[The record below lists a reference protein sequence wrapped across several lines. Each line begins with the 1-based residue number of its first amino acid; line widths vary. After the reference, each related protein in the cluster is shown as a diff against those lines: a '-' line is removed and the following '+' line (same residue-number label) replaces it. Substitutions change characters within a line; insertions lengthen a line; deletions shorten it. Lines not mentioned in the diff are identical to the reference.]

1 MRVTKRSGRV
11 EDVKFDNVTNR
22 ISKLTE
28 GLSNSVD
35 VTKVAQQVF
44 SSIYDGI
51 NTHEI
56 DTLSAEICIG
66 MITSDPDYEILATR
80 ITASNIQKRAANN
93 FHIAMRK
100 LHKAGIVTHE
110 VLEVSSKVKDDIK
123 PERDYDFG
131 YFGLKTLEK
140 GYLQKID
147 GEIIETPQYMYMRV
161 AIGIH
166 GHDTERVLET
176 YDALSKG
183 LFIHATPTLFNAG
196 TPRPQ
201 MSSCFVAGTA
211 VFTTNRGPVP
221 IEEVCIGDNVVTHT
235 GSIKPVLQ
243 THKNLLGDRTLF
255 DVKIYKTPGFQVT
268 GNHRFWSI
276 TKEQLHWKD
285 EPQWNSIE
293 HLRVGDWI
301 SIPKTK
307 LNTVYEI
314 LDMYELLKDENG
326 TEHWTYSFEFDGTKM
341 RRLTHFT
348 SEYRPNGITLKGEW
362 FERYIKVDE
371 DFAWFIGSWYGD
383 GCITYQRS
391 SAKSKRTPTHRGI
404 SFAQNPNNTT
414 FIEKIE
420 KIGCKYLGVHAC
432 ISKSKKRNC
441 LSISF
446 NNSAIGNAFNILFGR
461 WSSGKFLW
469 PNMYSWN
476 RNMVSAFIGGLVS
489 TDGCCTLRGNV
500 TVQLTNQPL
509 IKSIFHLSRSVG
521 LDTSLTVGSKPYK
534 DRKQYIGR
542 IQFPWIPEIMKW
554 VYKHYDDNRLYK
566 SERANT
572 TLEIDGKIFLR
583 INAKTRVKD
592 NLPEFVY
599 TLGVKDDHSYTVQG
613 VIAENCFLIAN
624 KEDSIDGIYD
634 TVKEC
639 ARISKWAGGIGL
651 HIHDVRANKSH
662 IRGTNGTSDGIIPM
676 LRVYNST
683 ARYVNQAGR
692 RKGSIAVYLEPWH
705 ADILDFL
712 EIRLNQG
719 DEEARCR
726 DLFSAMW
733 IPDLF
738 MKRVESG
745 GNWSLFCPDQAKGLS
760 DVYGKEFE
768 DLYEK
773 YEAEGLA
780 RKVVPASE
788 VWKAIIKSQSETGT
802 PYMLYKDAC
811 NEKSNHKHVGTIK
824 SSNLCVAPETKIL
837 TSKGQQIISELVDQ
851 DVEVWNGDEFS
862 NVTIRQTGKNQKLL
876 TVKTSKGLEL
886 RCTPYHKFWI
896 VGHNEPIEAQN
907 LEKGM
912 KIIKHSLPVINH
924 NTENMKYAYTHGL
937 FCADGT
943 TSSHGNPKRCLF
955 KAKNNGFCMRHQ
967 KNLKDYEEDDDGTCQ
982 ANSYSEQKFLDL
994 YHVKKKLMKFIDYDY
1009 ASNNDA
1015 CNKIRLRLPKDIDEK
1030 YTVPT
1035 ECSLESKLEWFA
1047 GLIDGD
1053 GCVTKHQG
1061 GRGISIQIG
1070 SIHYNFLND
1079 VLLMLQTIG
1088 VNSRIN
1094 LSRNESIKEL
1104 PGGSYT
1110 CKKLWRLLIPSGG
1123 VELLK
1128 TLGLNTRRVNI
1139 NTENLP
1145 NRQALHFDKIVSVED
1160 LGETSDT
1167 FCFNEPLKHRGIFNG
1182 ILTGNCTEIL
1192 EYTDKD
1198 ETAVCNLASI
1208 ALPKYVDVE
1217 KKEFNHEELHR
1228 VTKMVTRNLN
1238 KVIDKNFYPTENG
1251 ERSNMRHRPIGI
1263 GVQGLA
1269 DVFIMLRMSFG
1280 SEESRK
1286 LNRDIF
1292 ETIYHA
1298 SLESSCELAE
1308 MYGTYETFKGS
1319 PFSQGILQFDMW
1331 DRDPKFSGRYDWNA
1345 MRELVKKGTRNSL
1358 LLAPMPTAS
1367 TSQILGNNECFEP
1380 YTTNIYL
1387 RRTLAG
1393 EFVVVNKHLVNDL
1406 KERGLWS
1413 KEMKDLM
1420 VKANGSVQNIIDIP
1434 DDLKELYK
1442 TVWEMSQK
1450 TIIDMAADRGVY
1462 IDQSQSMNLFVESP
1476 TLSKL
1481 SSMHMYAWKT
1491 GLKTGMYYLRS
1502 KAKARPI
1509 QFSLEAECAMCS
1521 A

>member
-1 MRVTKRSGRV
+1 MRVVKRSGRV

-22 ISKLTE
+22 ISKLNYD
-28 GLSNSVD
+28 LSESVD
-35 VTKVAQQVF
+35 VTKIAQQVF

-51 NTHEI
+51 KTHEI

-66 MITSDPDYEILATR
+66 MITSDPDHEILATR

-110 VLEVSSKVKDDIK
+110 VLEVSSKVKDEIK
-123 PERDYDFG
+123 PERDFDFG

-147 GEIIETPQYMYMRV
+147 GEIIETPQYLYMRV
-161 AIGIH
+161 AVGIH
-166 GHDTERVLET
+166 GHDIDRVLET
-176 YDALSKG
+176 YEALSTG
-183 LFIHATPTLFNAG
+183 MFIHATPTLFNAG

-201 MSSCFVAGTA
+201 MSS
-211 VFTTNRGPVP
+211 
-221 IEEVCIGDNVVTHT
+221 
-235 GSIKPVLQ
+235 
-243 THKNLLGDRTLF
+243 
-255 DVKIYKTPGFQVT
+255 
-268 GNHRFWSI
+268 
-276 TKEQLHWKD
+276 
-285 EPQWNSIE
+285 
-293 HLRVGDWI
+293 
-301 SIPKTK
+301 
-307 LNTVYEI
+307 
-314 LDMYELLKDENG
+314 
-326 TEHWTYSFEFDGTKM
+326 
-341 RRLTHFT
+341 
-348 SEYRPNGITLKGEW
+348 
-362 FERYIKVDE
+362 
-371 DFAWFIGSWYGD
+371 
-383 GCITYQRS
+383 
-391 SAKSKRTPTHRGI
+391 
-404 SFAQNPNNTT
+404 
-414 FIEKIE
+414 
-420 KIGCKYLGVHAC
+420 
-432 ISKSKKRNC
+432 
-441 LSISF
+441 
-446 NNSAIGNAFNILFGR
+446 
-461 WSSGKFLW
+461 
-469 PNMYSWN
+469 
-476 RNMVSAFIGGLVS
+476 
-489 TDGCCTLRGNV
+489 
-500 TVQLTNQPL
+500 
-509 IKSIFHLSRSVG
+509 
-521 LDTSLTVGSKPYK
+521 
-534 DRKQYIGR
+534 
-542 IQFPWIPEIMKW
+542 
-554 VYKHYDDNRLYK
+554 
-566 SERANT
+566 
-572 TLEIDGKIFLR
+572 
-583 INAKTRVKD
+583 
-592 NLPEFVY
+592 
-599 TLGVKDDHSYTVQG
+599 
-613 VIAENCFLIAN
+613 CFLIAN

-651 HIHDVRANKSH
+651 HVHDVRANKSH

-705 ADILDFL
+705 ADVLDFL

-745 GNWSLFCPDQAKGLS
+745 GNWSLFCPDEASGLS

-780 RKVVPASE
+780 KKVVPASE
-788 VWKAIIKSQSETGT
+788 IWKAIIKSQSETGT

-811 NEKSNHKHVGTIK
+811 NEKSNHKHIGTIK
-824 SSNLCVAPETKIL
+824 SSNL
-837 TSKGQQIISELVDQ
+837 
-851 DVEVWNGDEFS
+851 
-862 NVTIRQTGKNQKLL
+862 
-876 TVKTSKGLEL
+876 
-886 RCTPYHKFWI
+886 
-896 VGHNEPIEAQN
+896 
-907 LEKGM
+907 
-912 KIIKHSLPVINH
+912 
-924 NTENMKYAYTHGL
+924 
-937 FCADGT
+937 
-943 TSSHGNPKRCLF
+943 
-955 KAKNNGFCMRHQ
+955 
-967 KNLKDYEEDDDGTCQ
+967 
-982 ANSYSEQKFLDL
+982 
-994 YHVKKKLMKFIDYDY
+994 
-1009 ASNNDA
+1009 
-1015 CNKIRLRLPKDIDEK
+1015 
-1030 YTVPT
+1030 
-1035 ECSLESKLEWFA
+1035 
-1047 GLIDGD
+1047 
-1053 GCVTKHQG
+1053 
-1061 GRGISIQIG
+1061 
-1070 SIHYNFLND
+1070 
-1079 VLLMLQTIG
+1079 
-1088 VNSRIN
+1088 
-1094 LSRNESIKEL
+1094 
-1104 PGGSYT
+1104 
-1110 CKKLWRLLIPSGG
+1110 
-1123 VELLK
+1123 
-1128 TLGLNTRRVNI
+1128 
-1139 NTENLP
+1139 
-1145 NRQALHFDKIVSVED
+1145 
-1160 LGETSDT
+1160 
-1167 FCFNEPLKHRGIFNG
+1167 
-1182 ILTGNCTEIL
+1182 CTEIL

-1208 ALPKYVDVE
+1208 ALPKYVDTE

-1251 ERSNMRHRPIGI
+1251 RRSNMRHRPIGI

-1269 DVFIMLRMSFG
+1269 DVFIMLRMTFG

-1308 MYGTYETFKGS
+1308 MYGTYDTFKGS
-1319 PFSQGILQFDMW
+1319 PFSKGILQFDMW
-1331 DRDPKFSGRYDWNA
+1331 DRDPKFSGRYDWDA
-1345 MRELVKKGTRNSL
+1345 MRELVKKGIRNSL

-1413 KEMKDLM
+1413 REMKDLM

-1434 DDLKELYK
+1434 NDLKELYR

-1450 TIIDMAADRGVY
+1450 TIIDMAADRGIY

>member
-28 GLSNSVD
+28 GLSETVD
-35 VTKVAQQVF
+35 VTKIAQQVF

-51 NTHEI
+51 KTPEI

-110 VLEVSSKVKDDIK
+110 VLEVSSKVKDEIK
-123 PERDYDFG
+123 PERDFEFG

-147 GEIIETPQYMYMRV
+147 GEVIETPQYLYMRV

-166 GHDTERVLET
+166 GHDIDHVLET

-201 MSSCFVAGTA
+201 MSSCF
-211 VFTTNRGPVP
+211 
-221 IEEVCIGDNVVTHT
+221 
-235 GSIKPVLQ
+235 
-243 THKNLLGDRTLF
+243 
-255 DVKIYKTPGFQVT
+255 
-268 GNHRFWSI
+268 
-276 TKEQLHWKD
+276 
-285 EPQWNSIE
+285 
-293 HLRVGDWI
+293 
-301 SIPKTK
+301 
-307 LNTVYEI
+307 
-314 LDMYELLKDENG
+314 
-326 TEHWTYSFEFDGTKM
+326 
-341 RRLTHFT
+341 
-348 SEYRPNGITLKGEW
+348 
-362 FERYIKVDE
+362 
-371 DFAWFIGSWYGD
+371 
-383 GCITYQRS
+383 
-391 SAKSKRTPTHRGI
+391 
-404 SFAQNPNNTT
+404 
-414 FIEKIE
+414 
-420 KIGCKYLGVHAC
+420 
-432 ISKSKKRNC
+432 
-441 LSISF
+441 
-446 NNSAIGNAFNILFGR
+446 
-461 WSSGKFLW
+461 
-469 PNMYSWN
+469 
-476 RNMVSAFIGGLVS
+476 
-489 TDGCCTLRGNV
+489 
-500 TVQLTNQPL
+500 
-509 IKSIFHLSRSVG
+509 
-521 LDTSLTVGSKPYK
+521 
-534 DRKQYIGR
+534 
-542 IQFPWIPEIMKW
+542 
-554 VYKHYDDNRLYK
+554 
-566 SERANT
+566 
-572 TLEIDGKIFLR
+572 
-583 INAKTRVKD
+583 
-592 NLPEFVY
+592 
-599 TLGVKDDHSYTVQG
+599 
-613 VIAENCFLIAN
+613 LIAN

-651 HIHDVRANKSH
+651 HVHDVRANKSH

-738 MKRVESG
+738 MKRVESD

-773 YEAEGLA
+773 YESEGIA
-780 RKVVPASE
+780 TKVVPASE
-788 VWKAIIKSQSETGT
+788 IWKAIIKSQSETGT

-824 SSNLCVAPETKIL
+824 SSNLC
-837 TSKGQQIISELVDQ
+837 
-851 DVEVWNGDEFS
+851 
-862 NVTIRQTGKNQKLL
+862 
-876 TVKTSKGLEL
+876 
-886 RCTPYHKFWI
+886 
-896 VGHNEPIEAQN
+896 
-907 LEKGM
+907 
-912 KIIKHSLPVINH
+912 
-924 NTENMKYAYTHGL
+924 
-937 FCADGT
+937 
-943 TSSHGNPKRCLF
+943 
-955 KAKNNGFCMRHQ
+955 
-967 KNLKDYEEDDDGTCQ
+967 
-982 ANSYSEQKFLDL
+982 
-994 YHVKKKLMKFIDYDY
+994 
-1009 ASNNDA
+1009 
-1015 CNKIRLRLPKDIDEK
+1015 
-1030 YTVPT
+1030 
-1035 ECSLESKLEWFA
+1035 
-1047 GLIDGD
+1047 
-1053 GCVTKHQG
+1053 
-1061 GRGISIQIG
+1061 
-1070 SIHYNFLND
+1070 
-1079 VLLMLQTIG
+1079 
-1088 VNSRIN
+1088 
-1094 LSRNESIKEL
+1094 
-1104 PGGSYT
+1104 
-1110 CKKLWRLLIPSGG
+1110 
-1123 VELLK
+1123 
-1128 TLGLNTRRVNI
+1128 
-1139 NTENLP
+1139 
-1145 NRQALHFDKIVSVED
+1145 
-1160 LGETSDT
+1160 
-1167 FCFNEPLKHRGIFNG
+1167 
-1182 ILTGNCTEIL
+1182 TEIL
-1192 EYTDKD
+1192 EFTDKE

-1251 ERSNMRHRPIGI
+1251 KRSNMRHRPIGI

-1269 DVFIMLRMSFG
+1269 DVFIMLRMTFG

-1286 LNRDIF
+1286 LNIDIF

-1308 MYGTYETFKGS
+1308 MYGPYETFKGS
-1319 PFSQGILQFDMW
+1319 PFSKGILQFDMW

-1345 MRELVKKGTRNSL
+1345 MRKLVKKGTMNSL

-1476 TLSKL
+1476 TISKL

-1502 KAKARPI
+1502 KAKSRPI
-1509 QFSLEAECAMCS
+1509 QFSLEAECSMCS

>member
-28 GLSNSVD
+28 GLSETVD
-35 VTKVAQQVF
+35 VTKIAQQVF

-51 NTHEI
+51 KTPEI

-110 VLEVSSKVKDDIK
+110 VLEVSSKVKDEIK
-123 PERDYDFG
+123 PERDFDFG

-166 GHDTERVLET
+166 GHDIDHVLET
-176 YDALSKG
+176 YEALSKG

-201 MSSCFVAGTA
+201 MSSCF
-211 VFTTNRGPVP
+211 
-221 IEEVCIGDNVVTHT
+221 
-235 GSIKPVLQ
+235 
-243 THKNLLGDRTLF
+243 
-255 DVKIYKTPGFQVT
+255 
-268 GNHRFWSI
+268 
-276 TKEQLHWKD
+276 
-285 EPQWNSIE
+285 
-293 HLRVGDWI
+293 
-301 SIPKTK
+301 
-307 LNTVYEI
+307 
-314 LDMYELLKDENG
+314 
-326 TEHWTYSFEFDGTKM
+326 
-341 RRLTHFT
+341 
-348 SEYRPNGITLKGEW
+348 
-362 FERYIKVDE
+362 
-371 DFAWFIGSWYGD
+371 
-383 GCITYQRS
+383 
-391 SAKSKRTPTHRGI
+391 
-404 SFAQNPNNTT
+404 
-414 FIEKIE
+414 
-420 KIGCKYLGVHAC
+420 
-432 ISKSKKRNC
+432 
-441 LSISF
+441 
-446 NNSAIGNAFNILFGR
+446 
-461 WSSGKFLW
+461 
-469 PNMYSWN
+469 
-476 RNMVSAFIGGLVS
+476 
-489 TDGCCTLRGNV
+489 
-500 TVQLTNQPL
+500 
-509 IKSIFHLSRSVG
+509 
-521 LDTSLTVGSKPYK
+521 
-534 DRKQYIGR
+534 
-542 IQFPWIPEIMKW
+542 
-554 VYKHYDDNRLYK
+554 
-566 SERANT
+566 
-572 TLEIDGKIFLR
+572 
-583 INAKTRVKD
+583 
-592 NLPEFVY
+592 
-599 TLGVKDDHSYTVQG
+599 
-613 VIAENCFLIAN
+613 LIAN
-624 KEDSIDGIYD
+624 KEDSIEKIYD

-639 ARISKWAGGIGL
+639 AQISKWAGGIGL

-745 GNWSLFCPDQAKGLS
+745 GNWSLFCPDQARGLS

-811 NEKSNHKHVGTIK
+811 NEKSNHKHLGTIK
-824 SSNLCVAPETKIL
+824 SSNLC
-837 TSKGQQIISELVDQ
+837 SE
-851 DVEVWNGDEFS
+851 
-862 NVTIRQTGKNQKLL
+862 
-876 TVKTSKGLEL
+876 
-886 RCTPYHKFWI
+886 I
-896 VGHNEPIEAQN
+896 V
-907 LEKGM
+907 
-912 KIIKHSLPVINH
+912 
-924 NTENMKYAYTHGL
+924 
-937 FCADGT
+937 
-943 TSSHGNPKRCLF
+943 
-955 KAKNNGFCMRHQ
+955 
-967 KNLKDYEEDDDGTCQ
+967 
-982 ANSYSEQKFLDL
+982 
-994 YHVKKKLMKFIDYDY
+994 
-1009 ASNNDA
+1009 
-1015 CNKIRLRLPKDIDEK
+1015 
-1030 YTVPT
+1030 
-1035 ECSLESKLEWFA
+1035 
-1047 GLIDGD
+1047 
-1053 GCVTKHQG
+1053 
-1061 GRGISIQIG
+1061 
-1070 SIHYNFLND
+1070 
-1079 VLLMLQTIG
+1079 
-1088 VNSRIN
+1088 
-1094 LSRNESIKEL
+1094 
-1104 PGGSYT
+1104 
-1110 CKKLWRLLIPSGG
+1110 
-1123 VELLK
+1123 
-1128 TLGLNTRRVNI
+1128 
-1139 NTENLP
+1139 
-1145 NRQALHFDKIVSVED
+1145 
-1160 LGETSDT
+1160 
-1167 FCFNEPLKHRGIFNG
+1167 
-1182 ILTGNCTEIL
+1182 

-1251 ERSNMRHRPIGI
+1251 KRSNMRHRPIGI

-1269 DVFIMLRMSFG
+1269 DVFIMLRMTFG

-1286 LNRDIF
+1286 LNIDIF

-1308 MYGTYETFKGS
+1308 MYGPYESFKGS
-1319 PFSQGILQFDMW
+1319 PFSKGILQFDMW

-1345 MRELVKKGTRNSL
+1345 MRELVKKGTMNSL

-1434 DDLKELYK
+1434 GDLKELYK

-1476 TLSKL
+1476 TISKL

-1502 KAKARPI
+1502 KAKSRPI
-1509 QFSLEAECAMCS
+1509 QFSLEAECSMCS

>member
-28 GLSNSVD
+28 GLSETVD
-35 VTKVAQQVF
+35 VTKIAQQVF

-51 NTHEI
+51 KTPEI

-123 PERDYDFG
+123 PERDFEFG

-166 GHDTERVLET
+166 GHDIDHVLET
-176 YDALSKG
+176 YEALSKG

-201 MSSCFVAGTA
+201 MSS
-211 VFTTNRGPVP
+211 
-221 IEEVCIGDNVVTHT
+221 
-235 GSIKPVLQ
+235 
-243 THKNLLGDRTLF
+243 
-255 DVKIYKTPGFQVT
+255 
-268 GNHRFWSI
+268 
-276 TKEQLHWKD
+276 
-285 EPQWNSIE
+285 
-293 HLRVGDWI
+293 
-301 SIPKTK
+301 
-307 LNTVYEI
+307 
-314 LDMYELLKDENG
+314 
-326 TEHWTYSFEFDGTKM
+326 
-341 RRLTHFT
+341 
-348 SEYRPNGITLKGEW
+348 
-362 FERYIKVDE
+362 
-371 DFAWFIGSWYGD
+371 
-383 GCITYQRS
+383 
-391 SAKSKRTPTHRGI
+391 
-404 SFAQNPNNTT
+404 
-414 FIEKIE
+414 
-420 KIGCKYLGVHAC
+420 
-432 ISKSKKRNC
+432 
-441 LSISF
+441 
-446 NNSAIGNAFNILFGR
+446 
-461 WSSGKFLW
+461 
-469 PNMYSWN
+469 
-476 RNMVSAFIGGLVS
+476 
-489 TDGCCTLRGNV
+489 
-500 TVQLTNQPL
+500 
-509 IKSIFHLSRSVG
+509 
-521 LDTSLTVGSKPYK
+521 
-534 DRKQYIGR
+534 
-542 IQFPWIPEIMKW
+542 
-554 VYKHYDDNRLYK
+554 
-566 SERANT
+566 
-572 TLEIDGKIFLR
+572 
-583 INAKTRVKD
+583 
-592 NLPEFVY
+592 
-599 TLGVKDDHSYTVQG
+599 
-613 VIAENCFLIAN
+613 CFLIAN

-651 HIHDVRANKSH
+651 HVHDVRANKSH

-676 LRVYNST
+676 LRVYNTT

-738 MKRVESG
+738 MKRVESD
-745 GNWSLFCPDQAKGLS
+745 GNWSLFCPDVARGLS

-768 DLYEK
+768 ELYEK
-773 YEAEGLA
+773 YEADGLA
-780 RKVVPASE
+780 TKVVPASE

-811 NEKSNHKHVGTIK
+811 NEKSNHKHLGTIK
-824 SSNLCVAPETKIL
+824 SSNL
-837 TSKGQQIISELVDQ
+837 
-851 DVEVWNGDEFS
+851 
-862 NVTIRQTGKNQKLL
+862 
-876 TVKTSKGLEL
+876 
-886 RCTPYHKFWI
+886 
-896 VGHNEPIEAQN
+896 
-907 LEKGM
+907 
-912 KIIKHSLPVINH
+912 
-924 NTENMKYAYTHGL
+924 
-937 FCADGT
+937 
-943 TSSHGNPKRCLF
+943 
-955 KAKNNGFCMRHQ
+955 
-967 KNLKDYEEDDDGTCQ
+967 
-982 ANSYSEQKFLDL
+982 
-994 YHVKKKLMKFIDYDY
+994 
-1009 ASNNDA
+1009 
-1015 CNKIRLRLPKDIDEK
+1015 
-1030 YTVPT
+1030 
-1035 ECSLESKLEWFA
+1035 
-1047 GLIDGD
+1047 
-1053 GCVTKHQG
+1053 
-1061 GRGISIQIG
+1061 
-1070 SIHYNFLND
+1070 
-1079 VLLMLQTIG
+1079 
-1088 VNSRIN
+1088 
-1094 LSRNESIKEL
+1094 
-1104 PGGSYT
+1104 
-1110 CKKLWRLLIPSGG
+1110 
-1123 VELLK
+1123 
-1128 TLGLNTRRVNI
+1128 
-1139 NTENLP
+1139 
-1145 NRQALHFDKIVSVED
+1145 
-1160 LGETSDT
+1160 
-1167 FCFNEPLKHRGIFNG
+1167 
-1182 ILTGNCTEIL
+1182 CTEIL

-1251 ERSNMRHRPIGI
+1251 KRSNMRHRPIGI

-1269 DVFIMLRMSFG
+1269 DVFIMLRMTFG

-1286 LNRDIF
+1286 LNIDIF

-1308 MYGTYETFKGS
+1308 MYGPYESFKGS
-1319 PFSQGILQFDMW
+1319 PFSKGILQFDMW

-1345 MRELVKKGTRNSL
+1345 MRELVKKGTMNSL

-1476 TLSKL
+1476 TISKL

-1491 GLKTGMYYLRS
+1491 GLKTGMYYLQ
-1502 KAKARPI
+1502 K
-1509 QFSLEAECAMCS
+1509 
-1521 A
+1521 

>member
-28 GLSNSVD
+28 GLSETVD
-35 VTKVAQQVF
+35 VTKIAQQVF

-51 NTHEI
+51 KTPEI

-123 PERDYDFG
+123 TERDFEFG

-147 GEIIETPQYMYMRV
+147 GEIIETPQYLYMRV

-166 GHDTERVLET
+166 GHDIDHVLET

-201 MSSCFVAGTA
+201 MSSCF
-211 VFTTNRGPVP
+211 
-221 IEEVCIGDNVVTHT
+221 
-235 GSIKPVLQ
+235 
-243 THKNLLGDRTLF
+243 
-255 DVKIYKTPGFQVT
+255 
-268 GNHRFWSI
+268 
-276 TKEQLHWKD
+276 
-285 EPQWNSIE
+285 
-293 HLRVGDWI
+293 
-301 SIPKTK
+301 
-307 LNTVYEI
+307 
-314 LDMYELLKDENG
+314 
-326 TEHWTYSFEFDGTKM
+326 
-341 RRLTHFT
+341 
-348 SEYRPNGITLKGEW
+348 
-362 FERYIKVDE
+362 
-371 DFAWFIGSWYGD
+371 
-383 GCITYQRS
+383 
-391 SAKSKRTPTHRGI
+391 
-404 SFAQNPNNTT
+404 
-414 FIEKIE
+414 
-420 KIGCKYLGVHAC
+420 
-432 ISKSKKRNC
+432 
-441 LSISF
+441 
-446 NNSAIGNAFNILFGR
+446 
-461 WSSGKFLW
+461 
-469 PNMYSWN
+469 
-476 RNMVSAFIGGLVS
+476 
-489 TDGCCTLRGNV
+489 
-500 TVQLTNQPL
+500 
-509 IKSIFHLSRSVG
+509 
-521 LDTSLTVGSKPYK
+521 
-534 DRKQYIGR
+534 
-542 IQFPWIPEIMKW
+542 
-554 VYKHYDDNRLYK
+554 
-566 SERANT
+566 
-572 TLEIDGKIFLR
+572 
-583 INAKTRVKD
+583 
-592 NLPEFVY
+592 
-599 TLGVKDDHSYTVQG
+599 
-613 VIAENCFLIAN
+613 LIAN

-651 HIHDVRANKSH
+651 HVHDVRANKSH

-676 LRVYNST
+676 LRVYNTT

-719 DEEARCR
+719 DEDARCR

-738 MKRVESG
+738 MKRVESD
-745 GNWSLFCPDQAKGLS
+745 GNWSLFCPDTARGLS

-773 YEAEGLA
+773 YESEGLA
-780 RKVVPASE
+780 TKVVPASE
-788 VWKAIIKSQSETGT
+788 IWKAIIKSQSETGT

-811 NEKSNHKHVGTIK
+811 NEKSNHKHLGTIK
-824 SSNLCVAPETKIL
+824 SSNL
-837 TSKGQQIISELVDQ
+837 
-851 DVEVWNGDEFS
+851 
-862 NVTIRQTGKNQKLL
+862 
-876 TVKTSKGLEL
+876 
-886 RCTPYHKFWI
+886 
-896 VGHNEPIEAQN
+896 
-907 LEKGM
+907 
-912 KIIKHSLPVINH
+912 
-924 NTENMKYAYTHGL
+924 
-937 FCADGT
+937 
-943 TSSHGNPKRCLF
+943 
-955 KAKNNGFCMRHQ
+955 
-967 KNLKDYEEDDDGTCQ
+967 
-982 ANSYSEQKFLDL
+982 
-994 YHVKKKLMKFIDYDY
+994 
-1009 ASNNDA
+1009 
-1015 CNKIRLRLPKDIDEK
+1015 
-1030 YTVPT
+1030 
-1035 ECSLESKLEWFA
+1035 
-1047 GLIDGD
+1047 
-1053 GCVTKHQG
+1053 
-1061 GRGISIQIG
+1061 
-1070 SIHYNFLND
+1070 
-1079 VLLMLQTIG
+1079 
-1088 VNSRIN
+1088 
-1094 LSRNESIKEL
+1094 
-1104 PGGSYT
+1104 
-1110 CKKLWRLLIPSGG
+1110 
-1123 VELLK
+1123 
-1128 TLGLNTRRVNI
+1128 
-1139 NTENLP
+1139 
-1145 NRQALHFDKIVSVED
+1145 
-1160 LGETSDT
+1160 
-1167 FCFNEPLKHRGIFNG
+1167 
-1182 ILTGNCTEIL
+1182 CTEIL

-1228 VTKMVTRNLN
+1228 VTKMITRNLN

-1251 ERSNMRHRPIGI
+1251 KRSNMRHRPIGI

-1269 DVFIMLRMSFG
+1269 DVFIMLRMTFG

-1286 LNRDIF
+1286 LNIDIF

-1298 SLESSCELAE
+1298 SLESSYELAE
-1308 MYGTYETFKGS
+1308 MYGPYESFKGS
-1319 PFSQGILQFDMW
+1319 PFSKGILQFDMW

-1345 MRELVKKGTRNSL
+1345 MRELVKKGTMNSL

-1450 TIIDMAADRGVY
+1450 TIIDMAADRAVY

-1476 TLSKL
+1476 TVSKL

-1502 KAKARPI
+1502 KAKSRPI
-1509 QFSLEAECAMCS
+1509 QFSLEAECSMCS